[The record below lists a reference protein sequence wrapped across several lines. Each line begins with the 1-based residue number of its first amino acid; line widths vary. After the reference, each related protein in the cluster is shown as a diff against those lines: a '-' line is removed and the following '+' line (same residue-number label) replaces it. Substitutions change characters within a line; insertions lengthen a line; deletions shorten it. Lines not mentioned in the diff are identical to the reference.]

1 MAAAGLDAAAIAAL
15 VRNAAVASAAAWA
28 AVVLATRFRMLVL
41 LLEGCFGLRRY
52 AGPCMYDVLSLDLLL
67 CWVGL
72 GPCTRSIPTRLCV
85 MAVVHSSIQRSAGA
99 AHLLKAT
106 AMMSSGYLD
115 TLDIILEAST
125 INIPKNC
132 SGATDTLLHT
142 EEAPAAA
149 ARKERECKREKTVR
163 ARALRQLE
171 PKWLEPKRL
180 HV

>member
-1 MAAAGLDAAAIAAL
+1 MVAAAGLDAAAIAAL

-28 AVVLATRFRMLVL
+28 AVVLATTFRMLVL

-52 AGPCMYDVLSLDLLL
+52 AGPCMYDVFSLDLLL

-106 AMMSSGYLD
+106 AMMSLGH
-115 TLDIILEAST
+115 LDILDITLKDSKT
-125 INIPKNC
+125 NIPKIC
-132 SGATDTLLHT
+132 SGATDALLHT
-142 EEAPAAA
+142 EEAPTYYGGGGKNGKGKGNAN
-149 ARKERECKREKTVR
+149 V
-163 ARALRQLE
+163 
-171 PKWLEPKRL
+171 KRL
-180 HV
+180 LGLVP